1 MIIALLVILMILFTV
16 LNVNAILG
24 TRIQVTAQQAE
35 LIEWCTNQML
45 KLTDASMTEALNI
58 CTKYYL
64 KQE

>member
-1 MIIALLVILMILFTV
+1 MIIALLAIVIILFTV
-16 LNVNAILG
+16 LNVNSVLG

-35 LIEWCTNQML
+35 LIEWRTNQML
-45 KLTDASMTEALNI
+45 ELTDASMPEALNI